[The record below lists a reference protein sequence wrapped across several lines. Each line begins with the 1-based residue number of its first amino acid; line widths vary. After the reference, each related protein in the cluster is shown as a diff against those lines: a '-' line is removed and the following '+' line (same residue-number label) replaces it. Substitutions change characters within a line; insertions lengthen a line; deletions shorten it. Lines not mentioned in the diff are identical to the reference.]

1 MKKILIHCPSNS
13 EAGGAESL
21 HQLSDTLS
29 NYFDVYMSYYLDHS
43 AETPKNLIFIKL
55 INQISLMIRILF
67 M

>member
-29 NYFDVYMSYYLDHS
+29 NYHC
-43 AETPKNLIFIKL
+43 N
-55 INQISLMIRILF
+55 
-67 M
+67 